1 MRSETARAAL
11 PQRDAA
17 IDLVRGA
24 GILMIGIDHL
34 EFLCEKLAGDGFIN
48 PFVTWLRIG
57 WSGAAE
63 FFVFFSGYLAGIVY
77 LKTLQTHGAGM
88 MWARAAQRSWHI
100 YVVNLL
106 TLCAVLMLL
115 RLPLLWSPEVNE
127 ASRLGALMGPQAGA
141 AIAGFLGLQ
150 FAPLYFEILN
160 LYIVLLLL
168 VPFVILLSRLSAGL
182 ALALSFAVWLA
193 VQVNAAH
200 EFAPW
205 LGRHGNF
212 NPFGWQFV
220 FVLGA
225 LAGMH
230 DVFRRLR
237 ERFPR
242 ERLFV
247 VSGSILLAAFV
258 VKAVDRSGW
267 SLPLIGAFDVPGYDK
282 PNLGALQVAHF
293 LVSVVFVMQIVPRT
307 AAALASRPVRAV
319 IDVGR
324 RSLECFCM
332 STILVYV
339 LAALL
344 SRAGTF
350 EPAALLL
357 AGAAIVIGLC
367 VFARLVDWIDARPWR
382 GARRTPKDGK
392 EEKAQAGVDA
402 AIVRRA
408 A

>member
-48 PFVTWLRIG
+48 PFITWLRIG

-115 RLPLLWSPEVNE
+115 RLPFLSSPEVNE
-127 ASRLGALMGPQAGA
+127 ASRLGALMGGDAAG

-168 VPFVILLSRLSAGL
+168 VPIIILLSRLSPGL
-182 ALALSFAVWLA
+182 TLALSFTLWLA
-193 VQVNAAH
+193 VQVNVDDG
-200 EFAPW
+200 FAPW
-205 LGRHGNF
+205 IVNHGNF
-212 NPFGWQFV
+212 NPFAWQFV

-225 LAGMH
+225 LGGMH
-230 DVFRRLR
+230 DIFRRLR
-237 ERFPR
+237 ERFSR
-242 ERLFV
+242 DRLFV
-247 VSGSILLAAFV
+247 VSGSILLACFI
-258 VKAVDRSGW
+258 VKVLDVSGW
-267 SLPLIGAFDVPGYDK
+267 SLPLIGAFDVHYDK
-282 PNLGALQVAHF
+282 PNLGALQIGHF
-293 LVSVVFVMQIVPRT
+293 LVSVVFVMQIMPRS
-307 AAALASRPVRAV
+307 ASTLSSLPVRAV

-332 STILVYV
+332 SSILVYV

-350 EPAALLL
+350 DPVSLLV
-357 AGAAIVIGLC
+357 AGAVIVTGLC

-382 GARRTPKDGK
+382 GSRRPAA
-392 EEKAQAGVDA
+392 EIEPQAGADGPAV
-402 AIVRRA
+402 VRRA